1 MGAQVGAQDDAIV
14 LQKEGRGAGEVHEE
28 EAAARRIAV

>member
-1 MGAQVGAQDDAIV
+1 MPKMMRLRCKRRKGT
-14 LQKEGRGAGEVHEE
+14 LEAGEVHEE